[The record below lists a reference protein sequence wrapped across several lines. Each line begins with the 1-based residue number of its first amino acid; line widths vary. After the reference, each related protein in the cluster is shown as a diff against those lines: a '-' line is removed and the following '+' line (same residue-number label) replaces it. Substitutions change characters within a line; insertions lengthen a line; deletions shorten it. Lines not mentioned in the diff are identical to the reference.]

1 MCDVDGPVALD
12 SKITV
17 LMSYIPLRLAN
28 RISVSSQHRAMS
40 MSASPFS
47 AAHRRYVKS
56 LYKRMLENERNWV
69 VRYDLW
75 RARAC
80 AVRAEFERNR

>member
-1 MCDVDGPVALD
+1 MSSIAAL
-12 SKITV
+12 KF
-17 LMSYIPLRLAN
+17 R
-28 RISVSSQHRAMS
+28 HRHTTNTERRV

-80 AVRAEFERNR
+80 VVRAEFERNR

>member
-1 MCDVDGPVALD
+1 
-12 SKITV
+12 
-17 LMSYIPLRLAN
+17 MSSTSI
-28 RISVSSQHRAMS
+28 
-40 MSASPFS
+40 SPFS

-56 LYKRMLENERNWV
+56 LYKRTLTNERDWV

-80 AVRAEFERNR
+80 VIRAEFERNR